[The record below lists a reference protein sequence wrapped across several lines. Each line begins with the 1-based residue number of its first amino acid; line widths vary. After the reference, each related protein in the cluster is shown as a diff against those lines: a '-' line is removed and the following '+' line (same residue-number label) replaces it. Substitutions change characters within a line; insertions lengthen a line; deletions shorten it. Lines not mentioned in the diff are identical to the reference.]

1 MYLLVDEGDGLVL
14 KNTLTSGS
22 GPTVAGSI
30 SYEFAQP
37 QSIKDIV
44 LVAVPSSNSKTIRM
58 STYEITKAVATNK
71 VATPTFE
78 PIDGTTFDESL
89 IVKATVQQRE
99 HPSITRQTV
108 MNRQLILMFLRKR
121 GSPLLKLLPLRL
133 LL

>member
-1 MYLLVDEGDGLVL
+1 M
-14 KNTLTSGS
+14 
-22 GPTVAGSI
+22 
-30 SYEFAQP
+30 
-37 QSIKDIV
+37 

-89 IVKATVQQRE
+89 IVKATCATEE